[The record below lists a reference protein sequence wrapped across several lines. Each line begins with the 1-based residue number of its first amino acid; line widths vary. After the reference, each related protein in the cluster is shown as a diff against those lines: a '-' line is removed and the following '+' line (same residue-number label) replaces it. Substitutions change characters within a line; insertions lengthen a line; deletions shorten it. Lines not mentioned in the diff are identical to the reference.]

1 MPFVRPNLPRL
12 LAYLI
17 VGLAAST
24 MLLVVLAISTTHW
37 IHTARIRAGLWKL
50 CHLQPLAC
58 FHSITRSPAAL
69 SITGLCLIVLGSIG
83 TIIFDLI
90 DCHVSLSRRYLSFIS
105 LCSFGS
111 AGFFLALSYLV
122 FAHLT
127 GQFCY
132 SFYLMIM
139 AQLFIMYAA
148 MVASYLQGRRY
159 ALASASVI
167 MTRLEVR
174 KA

>member
-1 MPFVRPNLPRL
+1 MPFVRPNLPRF

-24 MLLVVLAISTTHW
+24 LLLIVLAISTTHW
-37 IHTARIRAGLWKL
+37 IHTGRIRAGLWKR

-58 FHSITRSPAAL
+58 FHAITRSPAVL
-69 SITGLCLIVLGSIG
+69 SIIALCLIVLGSIS
-83 TIIFDLI
+83 TCIFDLV
-90 DCHVSLSRRYLSFIS
+90 DWHVSLSQRYLALIS
-105 LCSFGS
+105 VCSFSS

-132 SFYLMIM
+132 SFYLMII
-139 AQLFIMYAA
+139 AQLLIMYAA

-159 ALASASVI
+159 ALASSSVI